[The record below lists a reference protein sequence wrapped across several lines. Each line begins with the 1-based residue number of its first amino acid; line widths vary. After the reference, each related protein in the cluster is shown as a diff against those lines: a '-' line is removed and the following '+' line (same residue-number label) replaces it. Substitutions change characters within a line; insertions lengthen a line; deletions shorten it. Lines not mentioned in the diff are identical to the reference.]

1 MKIAVWD
8 PQLDAD
14 LELLA
19 KHLGKTVDETVRIA
33 VVEKL
38 RRDLPN
44 AAGVVDWNEV
54 RRTMSVADVRAFS
67 IIGLPTRFSSTT
79 RTVCLPKRAI
89 FPRRIL
95 QLWV

>member
-19 KHLGKTVDETVRIA
+19 KQLGKTVDETVRIA

-38 RRDLPN
+38 RRDLPG
-44 AAGVVDWNEV
+44 ASGTVDWDDV
-54 RRTMSVADVRAFS
+54 RRTLSGVDGKRVLDNRSADEVLGYNEY
-67 IIGLPTRFSSTT
+67 GLFDEEGDSS
-79 RTVCLPKRAI
+79 RTDVEIA
-89 FPRRIL
+89 
-95 QLWV
+95 